1 MQFAVRGALILVLLT
16 AVYGILSFTGSY
28 ARAIDPSSVRSFNVS
43 GQGEV
48 VASPD
53 VAIFTFGILTEGGVD
68 IAGLQDK
75 NSESS
80 NAAIA
85 YLKEQGIEE
94 KDIKTQYF
102 NISPRYEY
110 TNCFNGEG
118 RTCPPPKI
126 VGYTIRQDVQ
136 VKVRD
141 LSTAGELISGVV
153 QKGANTVSQLSFSID
168 DPTSFEQEAREK
180 AFTEAEAK
188 AKALAKAGGFKLG
201 KLLAVSEGYNNGN
214 QYRSFELSAD
224 SAYGVGG
231 AVAPKIEAGSQE
243 IRISVNVQY
252 EIR

>member
-28 ARAIDPSSVRSFNVS
+28 ARAIDPSSVRSFSVS
-43 GQGEV
+43 GEGEV

-53 VAIFTFGILTEGGVD
+53 IAVFTFGILTEGGVD

-80 NAAIA
+80 NAAID
-85 YLKEQGIEE
+85 YLKGKGIED

-102 NISPRYEY
+102 NISPRYQY
-110 TNCFNGEG
+110 SNCYRTEG
-118 RTCPPPKI
+118 QVCPPPAI

-153 QKGANTVSQLSFSID
+153 EKGANTVSQLSFSID
-168 DPTSFEQEAREK
+168 DPSALEQEAREK
-180 AFTEAEAK
+180 AFAEAEAK
-188 AKALAKAGGFKLG
+188 AESLAKAGGFKLG

-214 QYRSFELSAD
+214 QYRSFELATD

-231 AVAPKIEAGSQE
+231 GVAPKIEPGSQE
-243 IRISVNVQY
+243 VRISVNVQY